1 VCDLSGIPAFCFD
14 EFREPAERFIVIEN
28 FNAWSILRKLFW
40 QDLLLVLAVFVL
52 ARLTSFVI
60 RRIILHFAEKV
71 HPRLRLMFLRT
82 LPIVR
87 LFVGVGAVIVIVP
100 ILVEPTFRNIV
111 TLMASVGLALA
122 FTLKDYGSSLVAGLA
137 TVLEN
142 AYQPGDWIEVDGAY
156 GEVKSIG
163 ARATRIVT
171 PDDTEVIIP
180 HARFWSASVFNASS
194 GNRSL
199 LCVADF
205 YLHPDHDAAV
215 ARKNLEE
222 IARQSSYWK
231 PGSPVTVIVLEK
243 PWGTHYRLKAYVQ
256 ESREQFLFLTDLTVR
271 GKQAIRSLGIRF
283 AQAPF
288 AETK

>member
-1 VCDLSGIPAFCFD
+1 MCDLSGIPAFCFD

-156 GEVKSIG
+156 GEVESI
-163 ARATRIVT
+163 
-171 PDDTEVIIP
+171 
-180 HARFWSASVFNASS
+180 
-194 GNRSL
+194 
-199 LCVADF
+199 
-205 YLHPDHDAAV
+205 AA
-215 ARKNLEE
+215 
-222 IARQSSYWK
+222 
-231 PGSPVTVIVLEK
+231 
-243 PWGTHYRLKAYVQ
+243 
-256 ESREQFLFLTDLTVR
+256 
-271 GKQAIRSLGIRF
+271 
-283 AQAPF
+283 
-288 AETK
+288 